1 MDDMAKGL
9 AVGQLYY
16 EMMRFADKG
25 LGMRED
31 GREKIRGFANR
42 MKAILSDDEPC
53 GCKVPVTREV
63 SCSMGM
69 DTVKE

>member
-1 MDDMAKGL
+1 MNEMTRGL
-9 AVGQLYY
+9 RIGELYY
-16 EMMRFADKG
+16 EMMRFADTG
-25 LGMRED
+25 LGLRED
-31 GREKIRGFANR
+31 GREQIREFAR
-42 MKAILSDDEPC
+42 EMKYILSGDEPC